1 MKNSLHQVIS
11 GVRNH
16 PLVSRAFRFK
26 DRRTI
31 PLKAETLVFST
42 HCVLFARPCTNKEKH
57 LKSLAFTVFTSYM
70 CTLHIV
76 HVSVLVELKTFLEDI
91 KLTHLPAA
99 EGLYERERQVLEI
112 LHGSFHFFLHNCN
125 LKGGESIK
133 ELCAGFH
140 WIGNPFSQNRTCFS
154 TKQSNLLEKI
164 ESQIALTP

>member
-1 MKNSLHQVIS
+1 MLKNPLHQVIS

-70 CTLHIV
+70 CTLYIYVHIV
-76 HVSVLVELKTFLEDI
+76 HVSVLIELKTFLEDI
-91 KLTHLPAA
+91 KLVKLAHVSAID
-99 EGLYERERQVLEI
+99 GSYERERQVLEI
-112 LHGSFHFFLHNCN
+112 PHGRFHFFT
-125 LKGGESIK
+125 
-133 ELCAGFH
+133 
-140 WIGNPFSQNRTCFS
+140 FS
-154 TKQSNLLEKI
+154 
-164 ESQIALTP
+164 SQL